1 MSNANVTDH
10 CDKTHYSSQ
19 DLDCSSTASNDYYGL
34 GVRIGV
40 YCTWIS
46 SWIANLFVPSEI
58 AGALDANAIF
68 LVALMI
74 SMFHGSATHTLAYI
88 DGLILMQL
96 CAGYLFGCFS
106 IWGLRTVHYIKEG
119 PDGIRHFGGL
129 GTHFRI
135 LIVFAIS
142 TYGIWFWTKGIEDGL
157 VVITTDTGGPKPC
170 QCYPLYT
177 FFFARLKVLGGIRYL
192 YIIMTTGTTLYFGS
206 MIIIAGIDRSRH
218 LFDLKRLSHMFENT
232 RYETGFLAPELAF
245 IFRFVSI
252 GNLVWIVFSVISVE
266 MTLNWDFVTEVQS
279 RSHNIGTPSQLLP
292 LLIGLFQF
300 VRIAWLA
307 IRDHFFGGE
316 ENAEQIV
323 ARTEAVIIKSKAR
336 YLVAWLPWLSHFSF
350 WTVARPISVLG
361 NSELG
366 KQSRENGVQEHGG
379 SELPRKEADVSLSPL
394 SPVFGEKEVRF

>member
-96 CAGYLFGCFS
+96 CAGYLSC
-106 IWGLRTVHYIKEG
+106 IYNGL
-119 PDGIRHFGGL
+119 GIRHFGGL

-142 TYGIWFWTKGIEDGL
+142 TYGIWFWTKGIE
-157 VVITTDTGGPKPC
+157 
-170 QCYPLYT
+170 
-177 FFFARLKVLGGIRYL
+177 
-192 YIIMTTGTTLYFGS
+192 
-206 MIIIAGIDRSRH
+206 
-218 LFDLKRLSHMFENT
+218 
-232 RYETGFLAPELAF
+232 
-245 IFRFVSI
+245 
-252 GNLVWIVFSVISVE
+252 
-266 MTLNWDFVTEVQS
+266 
-279 RSHNIGTPSQLLP
+279 
-292 LLIGLFQF
+292 
-300 VRIAWLA
+300 
-307 IRDHFFGGE
+307 
-316 ENAEQIV
+316 
-323 ARTEAVIIKSKAR
+323 
-336 YLVAWLPWLSHFSF
+336 
-350 WTVARPISVLG
+350 
-361 NSELG
+361 
-366 KQSRENGVQEHGG
+366 
-379 SELPRKEADVSLSPL
+379 
-394 SPVFGEKEVRF
+394 

>member
-1 MSNANVTDH
+1 MVEFQTDH
-10 CDKTHYSSQ
+10 
-19 DLDCSSTASNDYYGL
+19 DYWHHIILRLYDNNSRHRPFQAPVWFKATQSH
-34 GVRIGV
+34 VRKYKIRN
-40 YCTWIS
+40 WLLS
-46 SWIANLFVPSEI
+46 SWVGKLNSVLLHRHWQ
-58 AGALDANAIF
+58 GN
-68 LVALMI
+68 
-74 SMFHGSATHTLAYI
+74 
-88 DGLILMQL
+88 
-96 CAGYLFGCFS
+96 
-106 IWGLRTVHYIKEG
+106 
-119 PDGIRHFGGL
+119 IR
-129 GTHFRI
+129 
-135 LIVFAIS
+135 
-142 TYGIWFWTKGIEDGL
+142 
-157 VVITTDTGGPKPC
+157 
-170 QCYPLYT
+170 
-177 FFFARLKVLGGIRYL
+177 
-192 YIIMTTGTTLYFGS
+192 
-206 MIIIAGIDRSRH
+206 
-218 LFDLKRLSHMFENT
+218 
-232 RYETGFLAPELAF
+232 LAF

-366 KQSRENGVQEHGG
+366 KQSRENSVQEHGG
-379 SELPRKEADVSLSPL
+379 SDLPRKEADVSLSPL
-394 SPVFGEKEVRF
+394 SPVFGEKEVRFWIGEKEMEVADWSPTWRWKTKFKSSAWLFAWINEISKHAFMSNGFLTLIKPSNNTLLYP